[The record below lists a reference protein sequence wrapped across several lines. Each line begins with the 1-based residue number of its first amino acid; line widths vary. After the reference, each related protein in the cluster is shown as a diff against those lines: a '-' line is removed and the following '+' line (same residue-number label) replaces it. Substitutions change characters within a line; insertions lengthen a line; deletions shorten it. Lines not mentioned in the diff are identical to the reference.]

1 MSDEEAAKVAEKLR
15 KALKPLLARRQAQL
29 RTEALAVNIAMNV
42 VKDDKK
48 RVLFVSLEMSTT
60 ALAKR
65 ILAGEIK
72 FDSVSAKNGLFST
85 EERKRQEEK
94 IKAAE
99 AAYKSRKLI
108 INDRVGHEIS
118 DVRALARREK
128 RNEGGLDLVIVD
140 YLQLMESR
148 EHSRQ
153 NNRQLVVG
161 HISGQLKQM
170 ALELECPVLV
180 LSQLSRNN
188 ENREDKR
195 PQLSDLRDSGAIE
208 QDADVVILLSDPN
221 KGKADNGG
229 SHDLREPKLISV
241 NIAKNRNGNV
251 RDDIKLNFHGNYTKF
266 EELHASQ

>member
-1 MSDEEAAKVAEKLR
+1 M
-15 KALKPLLARRQAQL
+15 
-29 RTEALAVNIAMNV
+29 
-42 VKDDKK
+42 
-48 RVLFVSLEMSTT
+48 
-60 ALAKR
+60 
-65 ILAGEIK
+65 
-72 FDSVSAKNGLFST
+72 
-85 EERKRQEEK
+85 
-94 IKAAE
+94 
-99 AAYKSRKLI
+99 
-108 INDRVGHEIS
+108 GHEIS

-251 RDDIKLNFHGNYTKF
+251 RDDIKLNFYGNYTKF